1 MSIEKRSVF
10 DLTLVSL
17 EHMKRDDRSIS
28 RAPHPIA
35 RLRSAISLVETVA
48 TSDRAREVFLERAQ
62 GVLDRFERV
71 SETMQK
77 VADVQLE
84 VMEKLR
90 PIVDD
95 LGELVRLSLT
105 EARNRGG
112 ALSRANEVTI
122 EHPPIR
128 EEDREA

>member
-1 MSIEKRSVF
+1 MSIEKRSAFV
-10 DLTLVSL
+10 LTLVSL
-17 EHMKRDDRSIS
+17 ESMKKDDPSIS
-28 RAPHPIA
+28 RTNHPMA
-35 RLRSAISLVETVA
+35 RIRSAIRLVETVA
-48 TSDRAREVFLERAQ
+48 TSERAREVFMERAQ

-71 SETMQK
+71 GDTMQK

-95 LGELVRLSLT
+95 LGELVKLSLD

-112 ALSRANEVTI
+112 SLGRSTEVTI
-122 EHPPIR
+122 EHPPIV
-128 EEDREA
+128 DRKS